1 MNYNGIFQK
10 LENCNGMNPKNSFY
24 FYCCNAKRKEG
35 ESDRLM
41 PLPVAPELWMD
52 GQDERIICPRD
63 VAVLNCE
70 KCKCVST
77 FNETP
82 FSGRLNNAFI
92 SAVYSKLFADSA
104 FYV

>member
-52 GQDERIICPRD
+52 GQDERIICPGN
-63 VAVLNCE
+63 VAE
-70 KCKCVST
+70 KRKMCPSECKCVSQ
-77 FNETP
+77 
-82 FSGRLNNAFI
+82 L
-92 SAVYSKLFADSA
+92 
-104 FYV
+104 